1 MKLNILLVSDQVRGI
16 DGTGGLGD
24 VATGLARELS
34 EREDTSIRCVM
45 PGYEQISE
53 RGHENRFDDVVF
65 DDLSVPWGVGT
76 RQVTVSRYHL
86 PRFKEDEEPVVCY
99 LLRDREIFARRE
111 NSAPQAVLLARATL
125 ALVERLE
132 EFRPDVL
139 HCNDWHTGLIP
150 VYCNSV
156 YKQHPQLGR
165 LATVYT
171 VHNNGGDA
179 YQGAKDFREVEP
191 IAGLPSESYH
201 PGRTTSLE
209 HWGRFNFAKGGIG
222 FSDLCNTVSLTYAQE
237 MRSQA
242 FGGGLDPVVESRS
255 HDICGI
261 VNGIDTDEWDPE
273 RDRYLPENC
282 RFRTADPTE
291 WIQRKK
297 VKIREHLRQWTAPDK
312 SAPYR
317 ELKDDTLLIGLV
329 TRITDQKMP
338 PLLPLPEDMGYGW
351 DGESPLEKICREGKN
366 VQFVI
371 LGNADRTDHRG
382 QRYVQKLTELQG
394 KYPERISYY
403 NGFDIRLSHLL
414 FAATEIM
421 LVPSVF
427 EPCGLT
433 QLIGMR
439 YGTVPLVRSVGGLR
453 DTVIDEQ
460 TSALANGF
468 SFLEMGGPVGSWNG
482 MINVQNAVRLCHETM
497 NRAIEVYGWKAR
509 WLELMRNGLKRDSSW
524 GVPVRQYRLLYEE
537 ALHRRVNQ
545 FFCKPFHVEHLEQRL
560 AGQIARLERLLTM
573 PVDMFM
579 NLRKLESG
587 SFGPYEMTEQFRLQ
601 LRELEQTGLIS
612 MQAPEVIPYRGTN
625 LSQFVHISHAGR
637 EFIRQ
642 RLHLKHVFSSPS
654 YA

>member
-1 MKLNILLVSDQVRGI
+1 
-16 DGTGGLGD
+16 
-24 VATGLARELS
+24 
-34 EREDTSIRCVM
+34 
-45 PGYEQISE
+45 
-53 RGHENRFDDVVF
+53 
-65 DDLSVPWGVGT
+65 
-76 RQVTVSRYHL
+76 
-86 PRFKEDEEPVVCY
+86 
-99 LLRDREIFARRE
+99 
-111 NSAPQAVLLARATL
+111 
-125 ALVERLE
+125 
-132 EFRPDVL
+132 
-139 HCNDWHTGLIP
+139 
-150 VYCNSV
+150 
-156 YKQHPQLGR
+156 
-165 LATVYT
+165 
-171 VHNNGGDA
+171 
-179 YQGAKDFREVEP
+179 
-191 IAGLPSESYH
+191 
-201 PGRTTSLE
+201 
-209 HWGRFNFAKGGIG
+209 
-222 FSDLCNTVSLTYAQE
+222 
-237 MRSQA
+237 
-242 FGGGLDPVVESRS
+242 
-255 HDICGI
+255 
-261 VNGIDTDEWDPE
+261 
-273 RDRYLPENC
+273 
-282 RFRTADPTE
+282 
-291 WIQRKK
+291 
-297 VKIREHLRQWTAPDK
+297 
-312 SAPYR
+312 
-317 ELKDDTLLIGLV
+317 
-329 TRITDQKMP
+329 
-338 PLLPLPEDMGYGW
+338 MGYGW

-382 QRYVQKLTELQG
+382 QRYVHKLTELQG

-482 MINVQNAVRLCHETM
+482 MINVQSAVRLCHETM

-601 LRELEQTGLIS
+601 LRELEQTGLIA

-642 RLHLKHVFSSPS
+642 RLHLKHVFSSPT